1 MRAHQDLVYSTAV
14 RITANDAQ
22 AQDIAQ
28 EVFIKAYDNFDQL
41 RNNPSAGGWL
51 RVVARN
57 LSLNYAMR
65 QRKRWRLFSELSSAG
80 EEDAED
86 FAAGIAVPDAAL
98 DGASEQTRSELI
110 ERALRALPE
119 RQRVPLVLYHFEGMA
134 YEEIAQYL
142 RVSLAKVKVDIH
154 RARAALVKILE
165 QCGITAEDVTT

>member
-134 YEEIAQYL
+134 YEEIAQHL